1 MEYINFIVPF
11 YLSTGHEIALERECW
26 IPFGIKSH
34 TMGPEGGDILLDT
47 ECDEDL

>member
-1 MEYINFIVPF
+1 MEYINIIVPF
-11 YLSTGHEIALERECW
+11 YLSTGHETALERECW
-26 IPFGIKSH
+26 IPFGINSH